1 MVETTSSRQCQHG
14 VGLTKHK
21 AQHWVYQSRGKNKVS
36 PINPQSSQVLLQL
49 QLIFSV
55 LFWNDRNPAE
65 HGAARG
71 GISVGQ
77 NGIARVVMS

>member
-1 MVETTSSRQCQHG
+1 M
-14 VGLTKHK
+14 
-21 AQHWVYQSRGKNKVS
+21 
-36 PINPQSSQVLLQL
+36 LQL

-77 NGIARVVMS
+77 NGIARVVMSWGGEGDNKNKNDDNMLMADKSRAGAQMRSEYLRDEVGTVCVETD